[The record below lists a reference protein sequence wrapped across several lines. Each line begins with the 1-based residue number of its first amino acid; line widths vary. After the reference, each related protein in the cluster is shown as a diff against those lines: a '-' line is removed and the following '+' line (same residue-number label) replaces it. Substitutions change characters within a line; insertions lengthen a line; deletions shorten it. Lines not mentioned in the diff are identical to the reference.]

1 MTQTAVALASL
12 ELQDVT
18 HQLVQQFIGE
28 LQDMLPDL
36 MASRLTASQMNVLDK
51 IVVFFDKEMKD
62 HHREEESHVFP
73 WLLQQGD
80 PKLSEKVRIL
90 QSDHEQLRLGWQ
102 ELKTGIAQAQAL
114 SLADSDALR
123 ASFERYSVCFV
134 RHLVLEESIQ
144 FSPET
149 QALFKRW
156 DQ

>member
-1 MTQTAVALASL
+1 MTETAVTLASL

-36 MASRLTASQMNVLDK
+36 MASRLTAPQTNVLHK

-62 HHREEESHVFP
+62 HHREEENHVFP
-73 WLLQQGD
+73 LLMQQNA
-80 PKLSEKVRIL
+80 PTLSEKVGIL
-90 QSDHEQLRLGWQ
+90 QADHEQLRSGWQ
-102 ELKTGIAQAQAL
+102 ALKTEIERAQL
-114 SLADSDALR
+114 PGMADSDALR
-123 ASFERYSVCFV
+123 ASFDRYSMCFV

-149 QALFKRW
+149 QSLFKRW